1 MDPVLFLNGSSVNFS
16 MDTFF
21 TVLDIHTKSIF
32 LMKICEELYKDSCGS
47 CINICIQWF
56 LFIFY
61 GFLVVGKCYLYMDLW
76 IHTAFLWIHLFTVKY
91 PSSIFEELQMT
102 SMYTYWNL

>member
-56 LFIFY
+56 LFY
-61 GFLVVGKCYLYMDLW
+61 
-76 IHTAFLWIHLFTVKY
+76 FLWISCCGEMLLVHGSVDTHC
-91 PSSIFEELQMT
+91 IFVDPFVHC
-102 SMYTYWNL
+102 